1 MRLIDGNALY
11 EKACDLEAQALDY
24 TVKISNDEE
33 KREEWLRWSAILAER
48 TAFKHDVYD
57 APTIE
62 PEPRWIPCG
71 ERLPDASERMPYK
84 RGEVSSEWVLVSMVD
99 CGRPDDE
106 VVKIGRYSYEPRLWP
121 DDGKARGWVVANGQY
136 GKVTAWLPLPA
147 PYKEDTE

>member
-62 PEPRWIPCG
+62 PERKKGKWIPVTNGRGGHECDLCHNYAPAWQTG
-71 ERLPDASERMPYK
+71 EERLTDFCPN
-84 RGEVSSEWVLVSMVD
+84 
-99 CGRPDDE
+99 CGADMRE
-106 VVKIGRYSYEPRLWP
+106 G
-121 DDGKARGWVVANGQY
+121 
-136 GKVTAWLPLPA
+136 
-147 PYKEDTE
+147 